1 MREIASH
8 LKPDGSTWNIQS
20 AGINAI
26 EDSPPSRLS
35 QAVLAERG
43 IDISNHRAKTTSQ
56 ELLNDHQLILCMEKL
71 HRQILSTRF
80 PADTGRIRQLS
91 DMVGQ
96 DFSVED
102 PFGLTLE
109 DYRKTSGVIER
120 LLQEG
125 LPKIAELSRETNGG

>member
-35 QAVLAERG
+35 QAVMAERG
-43 IDISNHRAKTTSQ
+43 IDISNHRAKTASQ
-56 ELLNDHQLILCMEKL
+56 ELLNDHRLILCMEKL
-71 HRQILSTRF
+71 HRQILSARF
-80 PADTGRIRQLS
+80 PADTGRISQLS
-91 DMVGQ
+91 EMIGQ

-102 PFGLTLE
+102 PFGMTLE
-109 DYRKTSGVIER
+109 DYRKTADVIER

-125 LPKIAELSRETNGG
+125 FPEIADLSRESDGG